1 MWRAEEPAV
10 RKKHCLLC
18 QHLFHANV
26 VAKIFY
32 QNSKNFGTYV
42 TDADTVYVPVVSL
55 DIGENIVQVDL
66 NVVNVRSELFV
77 KKISDV
83 WQRTAIFVRNGLVD
97 DK

>member
-1 MWRAEEPAV
+1 MGLSNDKGY
-10 RKKHCLLC
+10 KKTKDIENKKTE
-18 QHLFHANV
+18 A
-26 VAKIFY
+26 
-32 QNSKNFGTYV
+32 
-42 TDADTVYVPVVSL
+42 L
-55 DIGENIVQVDL
+55 DKKALIKE